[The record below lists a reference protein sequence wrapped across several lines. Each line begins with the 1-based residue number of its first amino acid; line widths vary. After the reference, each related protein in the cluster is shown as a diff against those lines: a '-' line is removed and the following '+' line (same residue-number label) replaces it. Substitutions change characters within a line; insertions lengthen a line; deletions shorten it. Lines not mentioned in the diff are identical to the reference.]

1 MKLFWAKVF
10 VLLFL
15 LVKQKG
21 RTDGKIMNHQYGLSF
36 VWRDT
41 QYESLLGL
49 QANFQCLCIEG
60 RASPSY
66 FSLT

>member
-1 MKLFWAKVF
+1 MKKPHI
-10 VLLFL
+10 VLLFSN
-15 LVKQKG
+15 KQKG